1 MSTQPTPAPSMPQL
15 PAIGVFA
22 PQKGLVDF
30 FIYPIVVASLIHTA
44 GSNVAVVQQQ
54 ISTDSD
60 FYWNAAT
67 YQVDLATAAQTN
79 ASRVVPAATVQIN
92 DQGSNRNLFNTPV
105 PVATLAGFGNEPYR
119 LVHPRLFTRGT
130 TITVTFT
137 NYSAA
142 EDYTNLYFLLH
153 GFKIYGT
160 G

>member
-1 MSTQPTPAPSMPQL
+1 MPQL

-30 FIYPIVVASLIHTA
+30 FVYPIVVASLPHTA
-44 GSNVAVVQQQ
+44 GSNIAVVQQQ

-60 FYWNAAT
+60 FYWNATT
-67 YQVDLATAAQTN
+67 YTSSDGTGINV
-79 ASRVVPAATVQIN
+79 TVQIN
-92 DQGSNRNLFNTPV
+92 DQGSNRNLFNV
-105 PVATLAGFGNEPYR
+105 PTNIDTVAGIGQLPYR

-130 TITVTFT
+130 TITFTFT
-137 NYSAA
+137 NYDAA
-142 EDYTNLYFLLH
+142 ADYTNIYFDLH

>member
-30 FIYPIVVASLIHTA
+30 FIYPIVVASLVHTA

-60 FYWNAAT
+60 FYWNAT
-67 YQVDLATAAQTN
+67 TFQVDQGATPSITIQ
-79 ASRVVPAATVQIN
+79 VN
-92 DQGSNRNLFNTPV
+92 DQGSNRNLFNTP
-105 PVATLAGFGNEPYR
+105 PPIATVAGTGQFPYR

-137 NYSAA
+137 NYSGAGA
-142 EDYTNLYFLLH
+142 VDYTNLYVNLH